1 MLHGERSMHELPQSQ
16 AAGLMGLSRPNGPQ
30 LVAMVHHGD
39 EHTELP
45 VLWRLCSAM
54 TELGY
59 SVTVL
64 DATKSETDTHP
75 GLQELMDYRFGYG
88 SPPDAAPAA
97 DTPEW
102 TIVSSAQG
110 VQNMCQLQTRTH
122 AKRIQSLHRMGQLF
136 PGCSLIILYAG
147 VDALVQMLGGTGCK
161 PLLTVADNKTSL
173 MTSYLAL
180 KRLLLKAHLTPTLL
194 HMMAPPSQGR
204 QLPAHSVASHL
215 SKCAKSFLGFEL
227 NAIQIDPEHSEPAA
241 ATDMRRLAARMLENA
256 VALRAQTSAFIGTD
270 GTGAIGS
277 ANRSH

>member
-1 MLHGERSMHELPQSQ
+1 MHDLPLNQ
-16 AAGLMGLSRPNGPQ
+16 AAGLMGFSRPIGAQ
-30 LVAMVHHGD
+30 LVAMVNHGD
-39 EHTELP
+39 ESTELP

-64 DATKSETDTHP
+64 DATKSETESQP

-88 SPPDAAPAA
+88 GPPDAAPSA

-110 VQNMCQLQTRTH
+110 VQNLCQLQTHTH
-122 AKRIQSLHRMGQLF
+122 AKRMQSLQRMGQLF

-161 PLLTVADNKTSL
+161 PLLTLADNKTSL
-173 MTSYLAL
+173 LTSYLAL
-180 KRLLLKAHLTPTLL
+180 KRLLLKAQLTPTLL
-194 HMMAPPSQGR
+194 HMMALDASDRQPPA
-204 QLPAHSVASHL
+204 LSVASHL
-215 SKCAKSFLGFEL
+215 SKCAKSFLGFDL
-227 NAIQIDPEHSEPAA
+227 NAIQIDPAQSEPTVAA
-241 ATDMRRLAARMLENA
+241 DMRRLAARMLENA
-256 VALRAQTSAFIGTD
+256 VALKAQTSAFIGTD